1 MSTSSLQ
8 VDFFVVN
15 QQVRQ
20 VTMSVLL
27 HLLPLLV
34 VGCVVLSV
42 RGEQVYKQDSV
53 ERATVEKYLKIFQ
66 NDPDVYTDGRAKR
79 PRVCIRSI
87 KNIHDNHY
95 VHDAC
100 MIITSLN

>member
-1 MSTSSLQ
+1 
-8 VDFFVVN
+8 
-15 QQVRQ
+15 
-20 VTMSVLL
+20 MSVLL

-42 RGEQVYKQDSV
+42 RGEQVYKQDSA

-66 NDPDVYTDGRAKR
+66 NDPDVYTDGQQQPAKR

-87 KNIHDNHY
+87 KIY
-95 VHDAC
+95 
-100 MIITSLN
+100 MIIIMCMMYA